1 MKKMLMALVVMLF
14 ALPALAFAS
23 PDMAMTWDAALVVL
37 FGETGKQIVFWV
49 SIVLVL
55 WSQLRQLIPPEW
67 IAKLPEWLINVLEFL
82 AANKG
87 RANNELINDPRHIK
101 RVKVT

>member
-87 RANNELINDPRHIK
+87 QSANESYLDPKWRK
-101 RVKVT
+101 RTGV